1 MRAGPDTQQLTDLI
15 YASLL
20 GECSWQDFLD
30 ALRGVLPNGRAILF
44 FHDTASGY
52 GGFPLSSG
60 FDADLL
66 SLYNSYYS
74 AVNPWMRGASAR
86 PLGRAVRADAMLP
99 RKQLARTEFYSGFLR
114 PQELISGVGVTV
126 LREQQCNF
134 LLSVLS
140 ADADDAAF
148 SDAVASVQGTRA
160 ASPACIRVVPPGPQ
174 RRGGTVQG
182 DRPRRQSPGRHDHAR
197 RRPQGPGR
205 Q

>member
-74 AVNPWMRGASAR
+74 AVNPWMRGAR
-86 PLGRAVRADAMLP
+86 PCGSRR
-99 RKQLARTEFYSGFLR
+99 
-114 PQELISGVGVTV
+114 
-126 LREQQCNF
+126 C
-134 LLSVLS
+134 
-140 ADADDAAF
+140 DAA
-148 SDAVASVQGTRA
+148 AQATR
-160 ASPACIRVVPPGPQ
+160 Q
-174 RRGGTVQG
+174 
-182 DRPRRQSPGRHDHAR
+182 D
-197 RRPQGPGR
+197 
-205 Q
+205 